1 MNSLNAS
8 VLVSVPSDLDHAAA
22 VSRPAKLIR
31 DGKVFILRDGK
42 RYSLTGQEQTQY

>member
-1 MNSLNAS
+1 M
-8 VLVSVPSDLDHAAA
+8 
-22 VSRPAKLIR
+22 IR